1 MNRNGFHGSDK
12 LIAYYDPSS
21 PVAEAYRTLRTN
33 IQFSSLD
40 KPVRTLLATSSGPE
54 EGKSTTLANL
64 AVVLAQAEKRVILV
78 DCDLRKPSLHKLFG
92 LPNTAGLTSLLVQD
106 DLRELPLQEVGLAG
120 LSVLTSGPLP
130 PNPSELLG
138 SQRLAHLIDRL
149 KEEADYVLFDTP
161 PVIAVTDAAVLATR
175 LDGAIL
181 VVSAGK
187 TRRDL
192 AQKAKAQLERVNANI
207 LGVVLNNVKL
217 DADLNRYYGT
227 AKRKK

>member
-78 DCDLRKPSLHKLFG
+78 DCDLRKPALHKLFG
-92 LPNTAGLTSLLVQD
+92 LPNAAGLTSLLVQD
-106 DLRELPLQEVGLAG
+106 DLKELPLQEVGLAG

-138 SQRLAHLIDRL
+138 SQRLAHLIERL

-181 VVSAGK
+181 VVSAGR